1 MSAFFSRSPFLLV
14 RPNRA
19 KLLEAV
25 EQLFYFGVIAPAE
38 LERVGLLALTHVVVL
53 VRLLLGDIAVLRLTC
68 LSVMVLHFLNK
79 FRYPFPRVARARP
92 RTCRR

>member
-25 EQLFYFGVIAPAE
+25 EQLFYFGVITPAE
-38 LERVGLLALTHVVVL
+38 LERV
-53 VRLLLGDIAVLRLTC
+53 R
-68 LSVMVLHFLNK
+68 S
-79 FRYPFPRVARARP
+79 PRVDARRSARALAAW
-92 RTCRR
+92 